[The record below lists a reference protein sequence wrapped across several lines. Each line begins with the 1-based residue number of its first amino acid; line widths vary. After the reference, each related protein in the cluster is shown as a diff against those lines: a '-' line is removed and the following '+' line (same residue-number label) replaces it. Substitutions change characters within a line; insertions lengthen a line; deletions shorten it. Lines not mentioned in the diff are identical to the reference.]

1 MTSTYYFV
9 STIPELHDEI
19 LSVSQYDMQK
29 LCKEINSHTTSKF
42 KTYKITITDYDI
54 EEVE

>member
-19 LSVSQYDMQK
+19 LSVNRYDMQK
-29 LCKEINSHTTSKF
+29 LCKEFNSHTTPKF
-42 KTYKITITDYDI
+42 KTYKITITDYYI
-54 EEVE
+54 KEVK